1 MPSPHNMVWTNTTL
15 KRIERKLDLALT
27 LLLQVR
33 QGEGIIMSAIDDVLA
48 QAEAAA
54 RANSEAD
61 DAAEALLVAISK
73 MIADLKAT
81 GTDPATIARIQALAD
96 ALNARAAQLAAA
108 VVANTPAVEPPPV
121 VEPPVEPTPA

>member
-1 MPSPHNMVWTNTTL
+1 M
-15 KRIERKLDLALT
+15 A
-27 LLLQVR
+27 
-33 QGEGIIMSAIDDVLA
+33 AIDDVLA

-61 DAAEALLVAISK
+61 DAAEALLIAISK
-73 MIADLKAT
+73 MIADLKAA

-108 VVANTPAVEPPPV
+108 VVANTPAVEPPPA
-121 VEPPVEPTPA
+121 PVEPTPA

>member
-1 MPSPHNMVWTNTTL
+1 M
-15 KRIERKLDLALT
+15 A
-27 LLLQVR
+27 
-33 QGEGIIMSAIDDVLA
+33 AIDDVMA

-61 DAAEALLVAISK
+61 DAAEALLIAISK
-73 MIADLKAT
+73 MIADLKAA

-108 VVANTPAVEPPPV
+108 VVANTPAVEPPPPP